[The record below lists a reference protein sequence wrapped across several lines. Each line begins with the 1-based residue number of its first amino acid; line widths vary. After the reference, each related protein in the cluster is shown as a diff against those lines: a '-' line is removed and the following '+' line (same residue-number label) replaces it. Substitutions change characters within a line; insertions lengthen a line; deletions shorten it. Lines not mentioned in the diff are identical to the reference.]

1 VKGVFVEMI
10 LNMKNVSRD
19 FRRGKVIVNAVA
31 DLNLEVDAGQ
41 FVSIVGHSGSG
52 KSTLLN
58 LAVGNLAPTSGSILF
73 EGREIADLDDRE
85 LSLLRNEKI
94 GYIPQGLG
102 VLSNLNVLDNVRL
115 PYYSFKREGNP
126 NDEAMKLLEKV
137 GIAHLAEAF
146 PSSLSGGELRRVSIA
161 RALINHPVLVVADEP
176 TSDLDEE
183 NTRQVL
189 ELFCSI
195 VKDGIAVLM
204 VTHESETML
213 HCDRILHMKNGILSA

>member
-1 VKGVFVEMI
+1 MR
-10 LNMKNVSRD
+10 NVSRD
-19 FRRGKVIVNAVA
+19 FRRGKVVVKAVA
-31 DLNLEVDAGQ
+31 DLNLELDAGQ
-41 FVSIVGHSGSG
+41 FVCIVGHSGSG

-73 EGREIADLDDRE
+73 EGQEITGLDDRS
-85 LSLLRNEKI
+85 LSFLRNEKI
-94 GYIPQGLG
+94 GYIPQGLS

-115 PYYSFKREGNP
+115 PYYSFKRDGNP
-126 NDEAMKLLEKV
+126 ADEAMKLLCKV

-189 ELFCSI
+189 ELFRSI
-195 VKDGIAVLM
+195 VKDGIAVIM
-204 VTHESETML
+204 VTHEPENIL
-213 HCDRILHMKNGILSA
+213 HCDRILHMKNGILIL